1 MKRIINNKL
10 YDTDK
15 AKELVKFGENVSHA
29 SLFCNITSAHDAI
42 IYKTNKG
49 NYLKYVG
56 PNNDY
61 PNYKTL
67 DLLAT
72 EEVKKILI
80 QINAIDAYET
90 EFGKLEEGQGQ
101 KR

>member
-15 AKELVKFGENVSHA
+15 AKELVKFGENVGHHG
-29 SLFCNITSAHDAI
+29 LFYNITSAHDAI

-67 DLLAT
+67 DLLTA

-80 QINAIDAYET
+80 QINAIDVYET
-90 EFGKLEEGQGQ
+90 EFGKLEEG
-101 KR
+101 

>member
-29 SLFCNITSAHDAI
+29 SLVCNITSAHDAI

-56 PNNDY
+56 PNNGY

-67 DLLAT
+67 DLLT
-72 EEVKKILI
+72 QEEVKKILI
-80 QINAIDAYET
+80 DINAIDVYEK
-90 EFGKLEEGQGQ
+90 EFGKLEEG
-101 KR
+101 

>member
-1 MKRIINNKL
+1 MKKIINNKL

-15 AKELVKFGENVSHA
+15 AKELVKFGENVGHPG
-29 SLFCNITSAHDAI
+29 LFYNITSAHDAI

-67 DLLAT
+67 DLLTA

-80 QINAIDAYET
+80 QINAIDVYET
-90 EFGKLEEGQGQ
+90 EFGKLEEG
-101 KR
+101 